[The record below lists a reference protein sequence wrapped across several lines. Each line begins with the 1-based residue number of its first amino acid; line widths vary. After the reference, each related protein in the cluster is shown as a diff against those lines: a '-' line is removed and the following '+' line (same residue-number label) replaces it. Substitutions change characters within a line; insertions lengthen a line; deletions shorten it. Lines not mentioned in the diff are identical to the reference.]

1 MPKPINNNG
10 LRRLIH
16 AFGYSSKG
24 ILAALKHEAAFQ
36 QEVIF
41 GLLLI
46 PLSLYLHIP
55 PLLKLILNLN
65 WLFLMATE
73 LLNSGIEA
81 IVDLVSPEYNEL
93 AGRAKDMGSAAVL
106 CLLIAWGA
114 TWLFAFDVHFQL
126 FAC

>member
-1 MPKPINNNG
+1 MTETGSNRVLKLNYK
-10 LRRLIH
+10 RTFLIGF
-16 AFGYSSKG
+16 AFFG
-24 ILAALKHEAAFQ
+24 IL
-36 QEVIF
+36 
-41 GLLLI
+41 LL

-55 PLLKLILNLN
+55 PLLKLLLNLN

-106 CLLIAWGA
+106 CLLFAWGI
-114 TWLFAFDVHFQL
+114 TWLFAFAVHFQL
-126 FAC
+126 FNC

>member
-10 LRRLIH
+10 LRRLVH

-24 ILAALKHEAAFQ
+24 ILAALKYEAAFR

-65 WLFLMATE
+65 WLFLMGTE

-114 TWLFAFDVHFQL
+114 TWLFAFAVHFQL
-126 FAC
+126 FVC

>member
-10 LRRLIH
+10 IRRLIH

-24 ILAALKHEAAFQ
+24 ILAALKSEAAFR
-36 QEVIF
+36 QEVVF
-41 GLLLI
+41 GILLL

-55 PLLKLILNLN
+55 PLLKLLLNLN

-106 CLLIAWGA
+106 CLLFAWGI
-114 TWLFAFDVHFQL
+114 TWLFAFAVHFQL
-126 FAC
+126 FNC